1 MSDPVLLAI
10 ITGLPATI
18 TSLVAALIAWRN
30 KTTLNT
36 RMDRHDE
43 LDVEVKQ
50 QVKDMHEQTKAD
62 NEGTR
67 QAVVKLEAQINS
79 NLEKYIQGA
88 IENALS
94 KERLSVSKLEK
105 K

>member
-1 MSDPVLLAI
+1 VLLAI

-18 TSLVAALIAWRN
+18 TSLVAAMIAWRN
-30 KTTLNT
+30 KATLNT

-43 LDVEVKQ
+43 LDIEVGKK
-50 QVKDMHEQTKAD
+50 VASMHAETKAD
-62 NEGTR
+62 NLGTR
-67 QAVVKLEAQINS
+67 EAVDKLEQQINS

-94 KERLSVSKLEK
+94 KERLKVERDK
-105 K
+105 KV